1 MAATGLALLNQAL
14 EAVDMENP
22 FVFGNPVRG
31 TSFVGRQRERQR
43 LHRALQQGRSTLITG
58 EPRMGKTSLLLAVKN
73 DIEGFPESERSHVCY
88 LDAYALT
95 GWRVPQFWQ
104 AALESIRHLPSVRQA
119 YDSAKREQFGTFL
132 LERLFLQLEK
142 EDRKLILILDE
153 FDRILHEPGLSRAE
167 FYGGLRSLASRYN
180 SLVLIIA
187 ARQSTDT
194 LNSSTQEYSRTGSPY
209 FNFMEEITVSTF
221 TDKDVEQLLA
231 KASFSEKEQQYLAD
245 LSGGHPYILQVAA
258 NFWYELHAEQRDPA
272 QYCEA
277 VVWQA
282 FHQVESI
289 LRNTWRLWSPYQ
301 QMAFT
306 MAALEAMPGLLSQRE
321 FDVNRLLDDLPDV
334 GPEQRQIIQRGFLRE
349 DATKRCGATPTSAMM
364 TWFLAEE
371 LTRLLRPANPDIA
384 AWLRAQQW
392 EGYLRQSEREAIGK
406 ALAALKPL
414 LQNGISTFVKA
425 AVEAFIRM

>member
-1 MAATGLALLNQAL
+1 M
-14 EAVDMENP
+14 
-22 FVFGNPVRG
+22 
-31 TSFVGRQRERQR
+31 
-43 LHRALQQGRSTLITG
+43 
-58 EPRMGKTSLLLAVKN
+58 
-73 DIEGFPESERSHVCY
+73 
-88 LDAYALT
+88 
-95 GWRVPQFWQ
+95 
-104 AALESIRHLPSVRQA
+104 
-119 YDSAKREQFGTFL
+119 
-132 LERLFLQLEK
+132 
-142 EDRKLILILDE
+142 
-153 FDRILHEPGLSRAE
+153 
-167 FYGGLRSLASRYN
+167 
-180 SLVLIIA
+180 LIIA

-258 NFWYELHAEQRDPA
+258 HFWYEMHAEQRDPA
-272 QYCEA
+272 QHCEA
-277 VVWQA
+277 VVWET
-282 FHQVESI
+282 FNQVESI
-289 LRNTWRLWSPYQ
+289 LRNTWQLWSPYQ

-321 FDVNRLLDDLPDV
+321 FDVNRLLDDLPNV

>member
-58 EPRMGKTSLLLAVKN
+58 EPRMGKTSLLLAVK
-73 DIEGFPESERSHVCY
+73 DDLEESERSHVCY
-88 LDAYALT
+88 LDAHTLM
-95 GWRVPQFWQ
+95 GCRVPQFWQ

-119 YDSAKREQFGTFL
+119 YDSVKHEQFGTFL
-132 LERLFLQLEK
+132 LERLFQQLEK

-153 FDRILHEPGLSRAE
+153 FDCILDEPGLNHPE
-167 FYGGLRSLASRYN
+167 FYGGLRSLASRYH

-187 ARQSTDT
+187 ARQSIDT
-194 LNSSTQEYSRTGSPY
+194 LNSSTQGYSRTGSPY

-231 KASFSEKEQQYLAD
+231 KASFSEKERQYLVD

-289 LRNTWRLWSPYQ
+289 LRDTWRLWSPYQ

-306 MAALEAMPGLLSQRE
+306 MAVLEAMPGLLSQRE

-349 DATKRCGATPTSAMM
+349 DGTKRCGATPTSAMM